1 MTSKQR
7 TAGFRPRIRHAQN
20 GSALIAVF
28 WFMAILSLAV
38 FSTVWVVDA
47 DMKSVHQQSL
57 SFRALQLAEM
67 GVAIAANPVVKE
79 FDPILNQMAESEE
92 TGLMEGFSV
101 KLRSEAGWININR
114 ALNGSDRQFLEHVFE
129 KWGLELTEAQ
139 EVVSSLIDW
148 TDADEISTI
157 PSLDGGAEK
166 DFYEEQGNDNY
177 PFDRPFYDIE
187 EMALVRGM
195 EIVAAYK
202 PNWRE
207 YFTVFSEG
215 GIDINEASAEIIEL
229 ASEGEAEYIDDLI
242 LQRAGADGIEDT
254 EDDEPLQDIGGALAQ
269 IQAPAD
275 RITEISQRFSGNS
288 NTVRIESTGIT
299 GEFRK
304 KIVLVIRNRNSRP
317 VILMREEVPVR

>member
-1 MTSKQR
+1 MVR
-7 TAGFRPRIRHAQN
+7 RAQN

-38 FSTVWVVDA
+38 FSTIWVVDA

-67 GVAIAANPVVKE
+67 GIAIGANPVVEE
-79 FDPILNQMAESEE
+79 FDPILNQMAESDDS
-92 TGLMEGFSV
+92 GVREGFSV
-101 KLRSEAGWININR
+101 RIRSESGWININR
-114 ALNGSDRQFLEHVFE
+114 VLNGSDRQFLEYVFE
-129 KWGLELTEAQ
+129 QWGLELTEAQ

-148 TDADEISTI
+148 TDEDEINSI
-157 PSLDGGAEK
+157 PGLDGGAEK
-166 DFYEEQGNDNY
+166 EFYEELGNDNY

-207 YFTVFSEG
+207 FFTIFSDG
-215 GIDINEASAEIIEL
+215 GIDINEASAEIITL
-229 ASEGEAEYIDDLI
+229 AAEAEPEYVEDLI
-242 LQRAGADGIEDT
+242 LQRAGPDGIEDT
-254 EDDEPLQDIGGALAQ
+254 EDDEPIQDIQGVLAQ

-275 RITEISQRFSGNS
+275 RLDVIAQRFSSNS

-299 GEFRK
+299 GDFRK
-304 KIVLVIRNRNSRP
+304 QIVLVVRNRDSRP
-317 VILMREEVPVR
+317 VILMRAEVPVQ

>member
-1 MTSKQR
+1 MTTDQR
-7 TAGFRPRIRHAQN
+7 TAGFRPRFRRAQN

-38 FSTVWVVDA
+38 FSTIWVVDA
-47 DMKSVHQQSL
+47 DMKSVYQQSQ

-79 FDPILNQMAESEE
+79 FDPILKQMAENEE
-92 TGLMEGFSV
+92 TGVQEGFSV
-101 KLRSEAGWININR
+101 RLRSEAGWININR
-114 ALNGSDRQFLEHVFE
+114 ALNGQDREFLEYVFE
-129 KWGLELTEAQ
+129 QWGMELTDAQ

-148 TDADEISTI
+148 TDQDEISTI
-157 PSLDGGAEK
+157 PGLDGGAEK
-166 DFYEEQGNDNY
+166 DFYEELGYDNY
-177 PFDRPFYDIE
+177 PFNRPFYDIE

-195 EIVAAYK
+195 ELVAAYK

-215 GIDINEASAEIIEL
+215 GIDLNEASAEIITL
-229 ASEGEAEYIDDLI
+229 AAEAEREFVDDLVQ
-242 LQRAGADGIEDT
+242 QRAGADGIEDT
-254 EDDEPLQDIGGALAQ
+254 EDDEPIQDIGGALAQ

-275 RITEISQRFSGNS
+275 RIDIIGQRFSGNS

-299 GEFRK
+299 GDFRK
-304 KIVLVIRNRNSRP
+304 QIVLVIRNRNSRP
-317 VILMREEVPVR
+317 VILMREEVPVQ